1 MIGGRTISI
10 KCLGIVTH
18 SYIRIYSFVFPFV
31 FWNTAPALFG
41 SIIAF
46 MRVYQGIWECIS
58 LILWGGITRLLV
70 VVTMRTYKGKE
81 RKCGKIFI
89 IVLLPIVPPHPHL
102 DLIFKLITGIWGY
115 GVAKSLRSSFWRKSH
130 ENMTKI
136 VHLIQLSHIPST
148 SLNFSIVT
156 FKAPLFR
163 KEVIGWKEAIASRRL
178 GTKKVDVLKK
188 LSTTAEL
195 EKYSINGYILNKK
208 WVFF

>member
-1 MIGGRTISI
+1 MSP
-10 KCLGIVTH
+10 V
-18 SYIRIYSFVFPFV
+18 
-31 FWNTAPALFG
+31 
-41 SIIAF
+41 
-46 MRVYQGIWECIS
+46 E
-58 LILWGGITRLLV
+58 
-70 VVTMRTYKGKE
+70 
-81 RKCGKIFI
+81 
-89 IVLLPIVPPHPHL
+89 
-102 DLIFKLITGIWGY
+102 GY
-115 GVAKSLRSSFWRKSH
+115 GVAISLRSSFWRKSH

-195 EKYSINGYILNKK
+195 EKYSINGYISYEKLR
-208 WVFF
+208 VFFSYFQKVLTTCERNDKLFTEKFSVSLSNISVLTLGI

>member
-1 MIGGRTISI
+1 MSP
-10 KCLGIVTH
+10 V
-18 SYIRIYSFVFPFV
+18 
-31 FWNTAPALFG
+31 
-41 SIIAF
+41 
-46 MRVYQGIWECIS
+46 E
-58 LILWGGITRLLV
+58 
-70 VVTMRTYKGKE
+70 
-81 RKCGKIFI
+81 
-89 IVLLPIVPPHPHL
+89 
-102 DLIFKLITGIWGY
+102 GY
-115 GVAKSLRSSFWRKSH
+115 GIAKSLRSSFWRKSH

-195 EKYSINGYILNKK
+195 EKYSINGYILYKKLRVFLGIFSLYIRFFPNKK
-208 WVFF
+208 YWQHVSGTTSFSLKSFQSLYPIYQFWLWEFRERQSIVSWNTEVYIENPLYLEVQREIENWMYSHLKNG

>member
-1 MIGGRTISI
+1 MSP
-10 KCLGIVTH
+10 V
-18 SYIRIYSFVFPFV
+18 
-31 FWNTAPALFG
+31 
-41 SIIAF
+41 
-46 MRVYQGIWECIS
+46 E
-58 LILWGGITRLLV
+58 
-70 VVTMRTYKGKE
+70 
-81 RKCGKIFI
+81 
-89 IVLLPIVPPHPHL
+89 
-102 DLIFKLITGIWGY
+102 GY

-195 EKYSINGYILNKK
+195 EKYSINGYILYKK
-208 WVFF
+208 LSFF